1 MRQEIKAIVLI
12 AIGAFLVFA
21 MFASGAG
28 VVGESVSYACKGVLG
43 AMAYVLPFVLAAY
56 GVAIFANKGYRIS
69 MRSHLFVA
77 LIFVMLTLFIC
88 AFSLA
93 GSGDPLGGASVGRV
107 FDLSAAG
114 RSGGVVG
121 MFLGSAI
128 IGLIGKPGLFILS
141 VAVLVVSG
149 LLLARTTLSE
159 RFEYINSKRAQ
170 MRERREAREEE
181 LRRLEEAEARARES
195 AYRAMPERKA
205 GQGSPGHGA
214 PGQSARPQRTI
225 TEGTEFASASMS
237 DHAHAPAHASVSA
250 HDPAHAPAEGGEEY
264 GGGSAYAG
272 SGFKAFLG
280 GLLSKKQENI
290 IDAVMNDEQYIS
302 GSTGLP
308 IENEEELGAGQG
320 YGIEPYSVPKAG
332 MGLGDYADSMS
343 FATGVGAASG
353 VSHDAGAVSRED
365 GAEAASAFDADS
377 AAAAVRE
384 TADAKTSGP
393 REDTSPEWID
403 SSAHRQEGPALGLEP
418 ADSGFKRK
426 RNRPYKLPPISLL
439 KKSQGGGKPESEREL
454 RAQAKRLEEILKEFR
469 VEAKVLKVTVG
480 PTVTRYEA
488 EPDVGVKIQSI
499 KSLESDLALRLEVK
513 SVRVV
518 PMPSQAVVGIEAYNS
533 KRNIVT
539 LREIIDSPDF
549 TGKES
554 KLSFV
559 LGKNISGER
568 IIGDLAEMP
577 HLLIAGTTG
586 SGKSVCINSILLS
599 IMYKATPDEV
609 KLILV
614 DPKVVELKPY
624 SDIPHLLLPV
634 VTSPERAATALGYA
648 VTIMNER
655 YTKFAEY
662 NVRNLAGYNELMI
675 REGNPD
681 EVLPQIVIVIDEL
694 SDLMM
699 IAPQKVQESISRLA
713 AMARAAGMHLI
724 VATQQPLAS
733 ILTSVIKANIPSRIA
748 FSVSSNSASR
758 VILDAP
764 GAEHLHGKG
773 DMLFSP
779 VGVREPMRVQGSFV
793 SESEVYKVTE
803 HVKKEMDP
811 EYSPDILDAVSGA
824 TCGDLT
830 EDEDDLFRD
839 AVEAVVA
846 AKQASVSMLQRRF
859 RIGYN
864 RSARLVDMMEERGMV
879 APSDGTN
886 KPRKVL
892 MTEAQFESFMKN
904 DGAGGSGVGGVGGG
918 AGGAAGASGGGAF
931 ASGAGAAASASGG
944 GFGAQVAS
952 VYGGNTD
959 VGGAQIADVSH
970 AMYGG
975 VPGGA
980 PSAGDGEGF
989 SSADPDTPVKD
1000 ISDLFDDDDDD
1011 PPPFD
1016 RDDDE

>member
-1 MRQEIKAIVLI
+1 MHEEIKAIALLAV
-12 AIGAFLVFA
+12 GAFLLFA

-28 VVGESVSYACKGVLG
+28 VVGAGVSYVFKGVLG
-43 AMAYVLPFVLAAY
+43 AMAYVMPFVLVAY
-56 GVAIFANKGYRIS
+56 GIAIFSSKGYRIS
-69 MRSHLFVA
+69 LRTHLLVA
-77 LIFVMLTLFIC
+77 LILVMLMLLIS
-88 AFSLA
+88 AFWLR
-93 GSGDPLGGASVGRV
+93 GSGDPLGGASAGDI
-107 FDLSAAG
+107 FELSARG
-114 RSGGVVG
+114 ESGGFVG
-121 MFLGSAI
+121 MHIGSALV
-128 IGLIGKPGLFILS
+128 GLIGKPGLFIFS
-141 VAVLVVSG
+141 IAVLVVAS
-149 LLLARTTLSE
+149 LLLARTTLHE
-159 RFEYINSKRAQ
+159 RFAYINSKRAQ
-170 MRERREAREEE
+170 LREKREAREEE
-181 LRRLEEAEARARES
+181 LRRLEMAEAKARES
-195 AYRAMPERKA
+195 AERA
-205 GQGSPGHGA
+205 Q
-214 PGQSARPQRTI
+214 QARARGGGNADNATHHIHTI
-225 TEGTEFASASMS
+225 TEGTDFAGGANRGMQDSSERE
-237 DHAHAPAHASVSA
+237 
-250 HDPAHAPAEGGEEY
+250 HDGYNRLTDMGARDDWYENAN
-264 GGGSAYAG
+264 
-272 SGFKAFLG
+272 SGIGIKAFFG

-290 IDAVMNDEQYIS
+290 IDAVKNDDEHVS
-302 GSTGLP
+302 GNTMAGGDRTGSEDVTVL
-308 IENEEELGAGQG
+308 G
-320 YGIEPYSVPKAG
+320 YGIEPYSSPRPG
-332 MGLGDYADSMS
+332 MGLGDYADSD
-343 FATGVGAASG
+343 GAASSASPVG
-353 VSHDAGAVSRED
+353 LAADALVS
-365 GAEAASAFDADS
+365 EAADGGASGAGDASAGMGNAS
-377 AAAAVRE
+377 AGHG
-384 TADAKTSGP
+384 ADAAG
-393 REDTSPEWID
+393 EQIGWID
-403 SSAHRQEGPALGLEP
+403 SSAQRQSEKAATGLEP
-418 ADSGFKRK
+418 ALGGFKK
-426 RNRPYKLPPISLL
+426 KKNTTYKLPPISLL
-439 KKSQGGGKPESEREL
+439 KKPQGAAKTESEREL
-454 RAQAKRLEEILKEFR
+454 RAQAKRLEDILKEFR
-469 VEAKVLKVTVG
+469 VDAKVLKVTVG

-499 KSLESDLALRLEVK
+499 KSLEPDLALRLEVK

-518 PMPSQAVVGIEAYNS
+518 PMPGYAVVGIEAYNS
-533 KRNIVT
+533 KRNIVA
-539 LREIIDSPDF
+539 LRDIIDSTEF
-549 TGKES
+549 RGKES

-559 LGKNISGER
+559 LGKNISGDR
-568 IIGDLAEMP
+568 IIADLAEMP

-634 VTSPERAATALGYA
+634 VTSPERAAAALGYA

-655 YTKFAEY
+655 YAKFAEY
-662 NVRNLAGYNELMI
+662 NVRNLAGYNELMQ
-675 REGNPD
+675 REGRQD

-758 VILDAP
+758 VILDEP
-764 GAEHLHGKG
+764 GAERLHGKG

-779 VGVREPMRVQGSFV
+779 VGTREPMRVQGSFV

-803 HVKKEMDP
+803 YVKKEMDP
-811 EYSPDILDAVSGA
+811 EYSPDVLDAVSGA
-824 TCGDLT
+824 VTGDLT
-830 EDEDDLFRD
+830 EEEDDLFKD

-864 RSARLVDMMEERGMV
+864 RAARLVDMMEEHGMV

-892 MTEAQFESFMKN
+892 MSESQFESFMQRGGEQ
-904 DGAGGSGVGGVGGG
+904 GAASSGGVD
-918 AGGAAGASGGGAF
+918 GAAGSSGGEAKC
-931 ASGAGAAASASGG
+931 ASFLDG
-944 GFGAQVAS
+944 VKP
-952 VYGGNTD
+952 VIYGGNTD

-970 AMYGG
+970 AMYAG

-980 PSAGDGEGF
+980 PSSDGDGDSVSDGQ
-989 SSADPDTPVKD
+989 DTPVKN
-1000 ISDLFDDDDDD
+1000 ISDLFDDDD